1 MNNTLKNGF
10 KVLEFLAEKAEA
22 YSVKEL
28 AQVFKLPNS
37 HICRLLKTLKDTGY
51 IAQDS
56 SRKYVISLKILNL
69 SHACLSRL
77 EIRNRLRPFVKKLSE
92 ELKLPVYLSI
102 PLNWH
107 PIVVDVAQPEG
118 KVIDPV
124 ISIGS
129 MNPIH
134 VSATGKICA
143 AFHPQET
150 LDEFLATVSF
160 SKITE
165 KTIGDPKSFK
175 VELAKIRKEK
185 FAITNMERSD
195 NISAIASPVFNCE
208 GELAAVIGVSFSP
221 PDMKESD
228 LRKLREKTYEAAENS
243 SYALG
248 YALYKAV

>member
-10 KVLEFLAEKAEA
+10 RVLEFLAEKAEA
-22 YSVKEL
+22 YSVKDL

-77 EIRNRLRPFVKKLSE
+77 EIRNRLRPFVRKLSE

-102 PLNWH
+102 PLDWH
-107 PIVVDVAQPEG
+107 PIIVDVALPEG
-118 KVIDPV
+118 KAFDPATT
-124 ISIGS
+124 IGS

-143 AFHPQET
+143 AFHPVET
-150 LDEFLATVSF
+150 LDEFLKNLSF
-160 SKITE
+160 DKLTE
-165 KTIGDPKSFK
+165 KTIVDPESFRK
-175 VELAKIRKEK
+175 ELEKIRMEK
-185 FAITNMERSD
+185 SAVTNMERNE
-195 NISAIASPVFNCE
+195 NISAMASPIFNCE
-208 GELAAVIGVSFSP
+208 GNLAAVIGASFCPSE
-221 PDMKESD
+221 MKED
-228 LRKLREKTYEAAENS
+228 DWKEVREKTYQAAENS

-248 YALYKAV
+248 YALYKTV